1 MKNIKYGENKQN
13 RTRLSVFIHTNTPSV
28 TIQGNITA

>member
-1 MKNIKYGENKQN
+1 MKNIKYDKIKHN
-13 RTRLSVFIHTNTPSV
+13 RTRSSLFIHTKIPSV